1 MSDYPVIP
9 ELPDPPLRTDGRVD
23 FARKGSVFLGA
34 FPAMRSAFNAAGAWV
49 ESAMATVLGYKQEAE
64 SASGNAQ
71 GYAGNA
77 ADSAQDS
84 EQWAQQANAF
94 AQVAATNANFAGNW
108 DELSGAATVPMS
120 VYWDGQYWQL
130 LRNIPDVAAS
140 EPGQTTDWAGSQ
152 TEIIAWE
159 PVTGNH
165 TLASNGFYG
174 VNGSPGQE
182 LTLPAT
188 PSNNDLIT
196 LYLRSGSFKGVTF
209 KHNGNAIMGS
219 MEDLNVDS
227 DIVGLQLIFA
237 GTEWRIVR

>member
-23 FARKGSVFLGA
+23 FARKGSVFLGFLPTLRA
-34 FPAMRSAFNAAGAWV
+34 AINDAGAWI
-49 ESAMATVLGYKQEAE
+49 ESAMATILGYKQDAE
-64 SASGNAQ
+64 SARDNAQ
-71 GYAGNA
+71 GYASNA

-84 EQWAQQANAF
+84 GQWAQQANAF
-94 AQVAATNANFAGNW
+94 AQVAATNANFAGSW

-130 LRNIPDVAAS
+130 LRNIPDVSAS

-152 TEIIAWE
+152 TEIIVWE

-165 TLASNGFYG
+165 TLTSNSYYG

-196 LYLRSGSFKGVTF
+196 LYLRSGSFNGVIF
-209 KHNGNAIMGS
+209 KHNGNAIMNK

-227 DIVGLQLIFA
+227 DIVGIQFIFA